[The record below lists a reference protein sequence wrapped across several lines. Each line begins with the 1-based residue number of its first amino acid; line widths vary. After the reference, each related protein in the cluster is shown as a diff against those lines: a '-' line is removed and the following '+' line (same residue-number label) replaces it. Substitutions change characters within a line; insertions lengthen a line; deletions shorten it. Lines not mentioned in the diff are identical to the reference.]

1 MRRTIKVISLLLIL
15 ALCGLPAGAAGFLDW
30 LIGGDEAEEASTQV
44 TLPPAEDVMA
54 TTGQGTVPPLETVA
68 PAPLPTATLAP
79 IPAASIEDDGLV
91 RVALQSLGAPRTL
104 NLTLSGIYAVD
115 GDPGFRFARGTR
127 VALSEG
133 NGRVYLAVGGLTLD
147 MGTALTLTRHR
158 AGEGKENGI
167 YIDESEKDALFAG
180 DLTVSADNGALR
192 AVLKLPVEEYLLGV
206 VAYEMSDSF
215 PLEAL
220 KAQAVAA
227 RTYALQRK
235 WQSAG
240 KAWDLVDTT
249 ADQVYKGYRAEY
261 RNVAEAVKATE
272 GVVGLY
278 NGTFATCY
286 YSASNG
292 GQTALASQSLG
303 NADND
308 GYLAMADDP
317 YDLENPKSLVNSL
330 TVSAACEGSAAL
342 KGMLEAALGEAMA
355 TEGYDDGEWRLDGIE
370 AIEPVNP
377 LFEGSRQYQGLR
389 FSLKVSVLEPVAT
402 PEPSETPEA
411 TETPTAEPTAEPSE
425 APAVEVDA
433 MPTAPDEPLPEP
445 TEAPREWV
453 SLEDARTVTLDV
465 YERLKPELSLGL
477 NNRDYE
483 TVDVETETGEDG
495 AATAFTISLRRYGH
509 GVGMS
514 QRGAQWMASAYG
526 KNWQEILRFYY
537 PGLSLEKM
545 AWPTDTLT
553 DLAALPD
560 SVGAARP
567 KPTPT
572 PTPAPLPALKEGER
586 YAVVTA
592 TSLNLRKQP
601 STSAMALDQLAQGR
615 RLIVR
620 GEADAD
626 GWVAVKTAELEGYV
640 KAEYLRFE

>member
-1 MRRTIKVISLLLIL
+1 MRRTFKAISLMLVL
-15 ALCGLPAGAAGFLDW
+15 ALCGLPAGAAGFWDW
-30 LIGGDEAEEASTQV
+30 LTGGDEAEEASTQV
-44 TLPPAEDVMA
+44 TLPPAEDVLA
-54 TTGQGTVPPLETVA
+54 QGGQATVPPLETVA
-68 PAPLPTATLAP
+68 PTPAPMATLAP

-91 RVALQSLGAPRTL
+91 RVALQSLGAPGTL

-133 NGRVYLAVGGLTLD
+133 DGRVYLAVGGLTID
-147 MGTALTLTRHR
+147 MGTSVTLTRHR

-215 PLEAL
+215 PVEAL

-278 NGTFATCY
+278 NGSFATCY
-286 YSASNG
+286 YTASNG
-292 GQTALASQSLG
+292 GQTALASQAFGL
-303 NADND
+303 ADND
-308 GYLAMADDP
+308 GYLAMVDDP
-317 YDLENPKSLVNSL
+317 YDLENPKSLVNAL
-330 TVSAACEGSAAL
+330 TFSAACEGSAAL
-342 KGMLEAALGEAMA
+342 KGMLEAALSEAMA
-355 TEGYDDGEWRLDGIE
+355 TEGYDDGEWRLDGSE

-377 LFEGSRQYQGLR
+377 LFEGSRQYQDME
-389 FSLKVSVLEPVAT
+389 FALKVSVLQPVAT
-402 PEPSETPEA
+402 PEPTETPAVTEA
-411 TETPTAEPTAEPSE
+411 PTAEPTPEITE
-425 APAVEVDA
+425 APASEIDA

-445 TEAPREWV
+445 TEVPREWV
-453 SLEDARTVTLDV
+453 SLEAPRTVTLDV
-465 YERLKPELSLGL
+465 YDQLKRELALGL

-483 TVDVETETGEDG
+483 TVDVETETGADG
-495 AATAFTISLRRYGH
+495 EATAFTLSLRRYGH

-514 QRGAQWMASAYG
+514 QRGAQWMAGAYS
-526 KNWQEILRFYY
+526 KNWQEILNFYY
-537 PGLSLEKM
+537 PGMSLERM
-545 AWPTDTLT
+545 AWPTDLLT

-572 PTPAPLPALKEGER
+572 PTPAPLPALKDGER

-615 RLIVR
+615 RLIVC
-620 GEADAD
+620 GAEDAD